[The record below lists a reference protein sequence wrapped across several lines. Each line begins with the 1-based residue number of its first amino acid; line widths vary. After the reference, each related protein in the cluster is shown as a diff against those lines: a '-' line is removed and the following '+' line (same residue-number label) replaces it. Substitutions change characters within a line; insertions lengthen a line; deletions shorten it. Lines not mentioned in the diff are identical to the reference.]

1 MTASIASS
9 PATSYAEAIDRAHAF
24 MARDD
29 QGILPQARTALLSH
43 GVQRP
48 LAVVLFHG
56 FTNNP
61 AQYTAFAPLVFERGA
76 NVFVPRMPEHGDRDR
91 MTARLAN
98 LTAQMVLA
106 SANEAVDIAC
116 GLGERVA
123 VLGISMGGSLA
134 AHFGQFRAIELAVP
148 VAPDFALLRLPY
160 PVSRLLARVVLQLPN
175 FFLWWDPRAGIHQ
188 RPHTAYPRF
197 ATHALMQTLRIG
209 DAVYAAAQQRPQ
221 LATRIVMIVNRA
233 DPAVNNEVTR
243 SLASEW
249 QGWNREGVSYIELR
263 NLPENHDIIDPENPL
278 ARTDLVYP
286 KLLDALGI

>member
-9 PATSYAEAIDRAHAF
+9 PATSYAEALDRAQAF
-24 MARDD
+24 MAHDD
-29 QGILPQARTALLSH
+29 ASILPQARTALLTH
-43 GVQRP
+43 GAQRP

-61 AQYTAFAPLVFERGA
+61 AQYAAFAPLVFERGA

-91 MTARLAN
+91 MTTRLAH

-123 VLGISMGGSLA
+123 VLGISMGGSLSA
-134 AHFGQFRAIELAVP
+134 YFGQFRPIEVAVP

-160 PVSRLLARVVLQLPN
+160 PISRLLARVVLLLPN
-175 FFLWWDPRAGIHQ
+175 FFMWWDPRAGIHQ
-188 RPHTAYPRF
+188 LPHTAYPRY

-209 DAVYAAAQQRPQ
+209 DEVYAAARQHPQ
-221 LATRIVMIVNRA
+221 LAKRIVTIVNHA
-233 DPAVNNEVTR
+233 DPAVNNQVTR
-243 SLASEW
+243 ALVSEW
-249 QGWNREGVSYIELR
+249 RAWNRDGATYVELR
-263 NLPENHDIIDPENPL
+263 DLPENHDIIDPENPL
-278 ARTDLVYP
+278 ARTHLVYP
-286 KLLDALGI
+286 KLLEALGL